1 MKKLIFAAFIC
12 TFSVSFAQEKKI
24 NFTKKLNYKITF
36 KKTEK
41 EPAIADF
48 KFQSYVGK
56 NKEFLT
62 TGNIRGQ
69 IVNFYTENN
78 NTHLVNIGLNNRLTA
93 NNVYLLNGYQLF
105 EDEVF
110 EQKFAASKLNTSET
124 ILGIP
129 CENFILKPIFVN
141 NGEENNNET
150 ENLKACINE
159 KHAINNMPVLS
170 SIFNSLENFRKV
182 DFNISGLI
190 LKMGPEK
197 TYNEEHLVLESITD
211 NNDYA
216 LIDSQKLIAD
226 TQKAKDSIIALT
238 NEWKKLYSDSAVAN
252 VDSAAAI
259 RDYDL
264 IPEYKSTY
272 KIEPKRDTVNLA
284 IENESSEHF
293 LKGIPKHC
301 TNIDKE
307 MPKFEM
313 KDLDYHVKNYVGQMC
328 DMYLTQSYA
337 HSVAIKITLD
347 EIRREALYLL
357 HIREKLSD
365 KDRKK
370 LDKYLDS
377 LD

>member
-1 MKKLIFAAFIC
+1 MKKLILAILIC
-12 TFSVSFAQEKKI
+12 TFSASFAQEKKV
-24 NFTKKLNYKITF
+24 NFTKKLNYRITF
-36 KKTEK
+36 KKAEK
-41 EPAIADF
+41 GIAAADLN
-48 KFQSYVGK
+48 FQSYVGK

-62 TGNIRGQ
+62 IGNIRGQ
-69 IVNFYTENN
+69 MVNFYTEDN
-78 NTHLVNIGLNNRLTA
+78 NTHLVNIGLNNKLTA
-93 NNVYLLNGYQLF
+93 NNIFLLNGYSLF

-129 CENFILKPIFVN
+129 CENFILKPIFIN
-141 NGEENNNET
+141 KGEENGNEVG
-150 ENLKACINE
+150 NLKACINE
-159 KHAINNMPVLS
+159 KHAINNMSVLS
-170 SIFNSLENFRKV
+170 SIFNSLESFRKV
-182 DFNISGLI
+182 DFNVSGLI

-216 LIDSQKLIAD
+216 LIDSKKLISD
-226 TQKAKDSIIALT
+226 TQKVRDSISKLT
-238 NEWKKLYSDSAVAN
+238 KEWQKLYSDSAVAN
-252 VDSAAAI
+252 VDSVAAI
-259 RDYDL
+259 SDYDI